1 MFHSNILSAIG
12 VKMMSRTEAGGGRAL
27 KRRRVGDGASHRCE
41 DADPIQSNES
51 LESDGDDKNDDDG
64 DALAR
69 ATPCDTLVALQL
81 LKQQAPPAPLA
92 PIPVIIAHQ
101 LYDIIRNCTLAD
113 RELDRLRSA
122 GTVLLLP
129 MPCKR
134 GSKAVIFRGD
144 YVRHLQMCAASATP
158 ARASAINRLVRR
170 LRHCCNN
177 LSLRRDRLE
186 IILRDRHASSTSS
199 VDHTRALSPS
209 RAAHKLSTT
218 DVERTMTATACI
230 DELLAI
236 GALVPCRGSSG
247 GVAAAAGALETYWL
261 AVPGLGLFL
270 TQVLKGRKEVV
281 QALKRTRFKEMLR
294 GALEKK
300 KLRYSKLDMRFHVR
314 DAIGA
319 GLLVRHQTTSGQLL
333 RLGPDI

>member
-1 MFHSNILSAIG
+1 MFHSNLVCDWSEM
-12 VKMMSRTEAGGGRAL
+12 KSRTEAGGGRAL

-41 DADPIQSNES
+41 HADPIQSNDS
-51 LESDGDDKNDDDG
+51 FESDGDDKNDDDG

-101 LYDIIRNCTLAD
+101 LYDIIRNRTLAD

-134 GSKAVIFRGD
+134 GSKLVIFRGD
-144 YVRHLQMCAASATP
+144 YVRHLQTCAASATP
-158 ARASAINRLVRR
+158 ARAAAISRLQCR
-170 LRHCCNN
+170 LRQCCDN

-186 IILRDRHASSTSS
+186 IILRDRQSSASS
-199 VDHTRALSPS
+199 VDHTTVLSPEH
-209 RAAHKLSTT
+209 AAHKLSAAN
-218 DVERTMTATACI
+218 VERTMTATACI

-281 QALKRTRFKEMLR
+281 QALKRTRFKEILR

>member
-1 MFHSNILSAIG
+1 MESADPG
-12 VKMMSRTEAGGGRAL
+12 DEGRAF
-27 KRRRVGDGASHRCE
+27 KRRRIEDVTNNQSDEDDANPAGAAFE
-41 DADPIQSNES
+41 F
-51 LESDGDDKNDDDG
+51 DGDDNNDDDG
-64 DALAR
+64 DALAL

-101 LYDIIRNCTLAD
+101 MYDVIRNRTLAD

-134 GSKAVIFRGD
+134 GSKAVVFRGD
-144 YVRHLQMCAASATP
+144 YVRHLQMCAANATP
-158 ARASAINRLVRR
+158 PRAAAIGRFLRR
-170 LRHCCNN
+170 LRQCCDK
-177 LSLRRDRLE
+177 LSLRRDLLE
-186 IILRDRHASSTSS
+186 VILGDAHASSTSTGGHATAS
-199 VDHTRALSPS
+199 GPS
-209 RAAHKLSTT
+209 EAAHES
-218 DVERTMTATACI
+218 RTAVCEQRMTATACI

-236 GALVPCRGSSG
+236 GALVPCRGRG
-247 GVAAAAGALETYWL
+247 GSAAAAASALETYWL
-261 AVPGLGLFL
+261 PVPGLGLFL

-300 KLRYSKLDMRFHVR
+300 KLRYSKLGMRFHVR

-333 RLGPDI
+333 RLRPDN